1 MARGKTKG
9 SKSIMGRPSKYK
21 PEYCD
26 LLLKHGKEG
35 YSFETFPA
43 AIYEFD
49 GSLIAPETCYEWATV
64 HEDFSLIK
72 KVFYSL
78 SRRFWE
84 KLSLSGA
91 MGEIDGYSAST
102 VIFLLKSRF
111 GLKDGSEVSKARS
124 SKIEEKWEKLSAKDI
139 IEAMKKDP
147 FVE

>member
-1 MARGKTKG
+1 MAIGKTKG
-9 SKSIMGRPSKYK
+9 SKSTMGRPSKYK
-21 PEYCD
+21 PEYCE

-35 YSFETFPA
+35 YSFESFPA

-49 GSLIAPETCYEWATV
+49 GSLVSPDTCYEWSIV

-78 SRRFWE
+78 SRLFWE
-84 KLSLSGA
+84 RLSISGA
-91 MGEIDGYSAST
+91 SGDIENYSAST
-102 VIFLLKSRF
+102 VIFLFKSRF